1 MTLYADRPAK
11 LVRQVLGDLLVLLL
25 GWLAV
30 RLGRGTHAR
39 VAELA
44 TPGRNAE
51 ESALA
56 LSGRLKSAA
65 GAVNDA
71 PLVGST
77 LARPLRDLART
88 SSELAAT
95 AQTYQVTV
103 AQVATLA
110 GYLVGGVMILLVL
123 VVWLP
128 RRVAWVVEA
137 TAVSRLVRMGPA
149 SADLLAVRAL
159 ARQPL
164 SRLARLGP
172 EVVRGW
178 QAGDPAATRR
188 LAALELS
195 SLGLSPRP

>member
-11 LVRQVLGDLLVLLL
+11 LIRQVLGDLLVLLL
-25 GWLAV
+25 VWLAV
-30 RLGRGTHAR
+30 RLGRGTRSR

-44 TPGRNAE
+44 TPGRDAE

-56 LSGRLKSAA
+56 LSGRLRSAA
-65 GAVNDA
+65 RAVNDT
-71 PLVGST
+71 PLVGGS
-77 LARPLRDLART
+77 LAKPFRDLAGT
-88 SSELAAT
+88 SSDLATT
-95 AQTYQVTV
+95 AQTYQDTV

-110 GYLVGGVMILLVL
+110 GYLVATALILLIL
-123 VVWLP
+123 LAWLP

-164 SRLARLGP
+164 ARLARLGP

-178 QAGDPAATRR
+178 QAGDPASTRA
-188 LAALELS
+188 LAALELRA
-195 SLGLSPRP
+195 LGLNP